1 MVATRQLKRVDKD
14 RWVYR
19 TDRGDYGP
27 VTTDGVLEAIAE
39 KKVEL
44 GTPISVVGTNRWAPA
59 GDFALFRDHF
69 ELCRKRWAKEELHRE
84 AELIGKRIESK
95 RKLAARFWLLLA
107 LGVVVG
113 GSALGWLVYKLGQAG
128 PVGFDRMAFTASVP
142 PLSIPTRAQS
152 AAEFLPAAKEH
163 KVARLYEPESY
174 DTAGVAVGADDTGHV
189 TQMHF
194 SEDGEVAA
202 ISQADLD
209 RVVASARGGLYACA
223 REAALKS
230 SAFAGTEVGFTVTPG
245 AITKIG
251 VGAEA
256 RSNPAFQACVKAA
269 LARVAVPRF
278 VGSERRVTVPLRIER

>member
-1 MVATRQLKRVDKD
+1 MVSTRQLKRVDKD

-27 VTTDGVLEAIAE
+27 VTTDGMLEAIAE
-39 KKVEL
+39 RKVEL
-44 GTPISVVGTNRWAPA
+44 GTPISLVGTNRWAPS

-84 AELIGKRIESK
+84 AELIGQRIESK

-107 LGVVVG
+107 LGIVVG
-113 GSALGWLVYKLGQAG
+113 GSAMGWLVWRLSQAG
-128 PVGFDRMAFTASVP
+128 PVGFERVSVSWSIP
-142 PLSIPTRAQS
+142 PLGTPTRLVS
-152 AAEFLPAAKEH
+152 EVEHLPAAKER
-163 KVARLYEPESY
+163 KVARLFEPESY
-174 DTAGVAVGADDTGHV
+174 DTSGVAVGVEDTGHV

-209 RVVASARGGLYACA
+209 RVVASARSGLYGCA

-230 SAFAGTEVGFTVTPG
+230 ANFGGTEVGFTVTPG
-245 AITKIG
+245 AIIKIG

-256 RSNPAFQACVKAA
+256 RSNPAFQACVKSV
-269 LARVAVPRF
+269 LAKVAVPRF
-278 VGSERRVTVPLRIER
+278 AGSDRRVTVPLKIER

>member
-27 VTTDGVLEAIAE
+27 VTTDGMLEAIAE
-39 KKVEL
+39 RKVEL
-44 GTPISVVGTNRWAPA
+44 GTPVSLVGTNRWAPA
-59 GDFALFRDHF
+59 GDFAIFRDHF
-69 ELCRKRWAKEELHRE
+69 EVCRRRWAKEELHRE
-84 AELIGKRIESK
+84 AELIGQKIESK

-107 LGVVVG
+107 VGVLVG
-113 GSALGWLVYKLGQAG
+113 GSAMGWLIWRLSQAG
-128 PVGFDRMAFTASVP
+128 PVGFERVSVAWK
-142 PLSIPTRAQS
+142 IPALVSPAKVVATV
-152 AAEFLPAAKEH
+152 EHLPAAKER
-163 KVARLYEPESY
+163 KVARLFEPESY
-174 DTAGVAVGADDTGHV
+174 DTAGVAVGAEDTGHV

-209 RVVASARGGLYACA
+209 RVVSSARAGLYACA

-230 SAFAGTEVGFTVTPG
+230 EAFRGTEVGFTVTPG
-245 AITKIG
+245 AISKIG

-269 LARVAVPRF
+269 LAKVSVPTF
-278 VGSERRVTVPLRIER
+278 SGIDRRVTVPLKIER